1 MVKLLRKY
9 LLTGL
14 AVILPLAVTLWILI
28 GVFNLIDDLVVSL
41 VFFLT
46 GYQIVWPGIGVAAT
60 IAVVLAT
67 GVLATNI
74 LGKKLLDVWETILLQ
89 IPLVKQIYTVVKQIV
104 DTVSRKDEQVF
115 RQVALVEYPR
125 KDAWVLAFLIGDAKE
140 EFLKPTGEDSVKVF
154 VPTIPNPTSGFLI
167 IVPRSDLV
175 LLDITVEDG
184 LKFVLSAGIINPT
197 VRGEQTVKATPD
209 LWKWVRPHNNKK

>member
-28 GVFNLIDDLVVSL
+28 GVFNFIDDLVVGL
-41 VFFLT
+41 VFSLT
-46 GYQIVWPGIGVAAT
+46 GYEIVWPGIGVAAT
-60 IAVVLAT
+60 IVLVLAA
-67 GVLATNI
+67 GVFATNI
-74 LGKKLLDVWETILLQ
+74 IGKRLLDFWETIFLR

-104 DTVSRKDEQVF
+104 DTVSKQDEQVF

-125 KDAWVLAFLIGDAKE
+125 KDAWVLAFVIGGAKE
-140 EFLKPTGEDSVKVF
+140 EFLQPTGEDSVKVF

-167 IVPRSDLV
+167 IVPRSDLI
-175 LLDITVEDG
+175 LLDISVEDG

-197 VRGEQTVKATPD
+197 VQGEQAVKATPD
-209 LWKWVRPHNNKK
+209 LWKWVRPHNNKE